1 MSWRGREIAGSAGSE
16 RGNDSK
22 DGELVCYR
30 RGILWENATNIIDVE
45 CNLNRRGIT

>member
-1 MSWRGREIAGSAGSE
+1 MSSRGREIAGPAGSE

-30 RGILWENATNIIDVE
+30 RGILRVYATNIIEVE
-45 CNLNRRGIT
+45 CKLNKRGIT